1 MAPKK
6 PTVTPRRPGERR
18 AEPAP
23 PLTPE
28 QLKFIERYPA
38 AGRVSS
44 GHITDTRDVSGAHM
58 RDTHDVST
66 GHTPDTRPG
75 VGVRR
80 RKRGDRR
87 RFHVQ
92 FRVETWAALEAYAAR
107 EDEDVSK
114 VVDRA
119 VVELLRAKGA
129 LP

>member
-1 MAPKK
+1 MSDA
-6 PTVTPRRPGERR
+6 R
-18 AEPAP
+18 A
-23 PLTPE
+23 
-28 QLKFIERYPA
+28 
-38 AGRVSS
+38 
-44 GHITDTRDVSGAHM
+44 
-58 RDTHDVST
+58 
-66 GHTPDTRPG
+66 G

-107 EDEDVSK
+107 EGEDVSR